1 MKRAVEK
8 YWVSAL
14 ICVVLLLCFSVAC
27 QDKAA
32 MAELEKFRAQ
42 AAVEQQNVALVTE
55 VFNELNKKNTEVY
68 QKLYAPDYGWYFPAN
83 NPKPLTREEEAGFV
97 KLLWDAFPDIRWEI
111 VEMFAGGES
120 VAVRFA
126 VRGTHT
132 NEYQGL
138 PPTGKAFESGGVWTG
153 RFKDGKLVEVR
164 EESDV
169 VGWMQ
174 QLGMEL
180 KPKAPAK

>member
-1 MKRAVEK
+1 MKKCLCAVP
-8 YWVSAL
+8 L
-14 ICVVLLLCFSVAC
+14 ILLLCFAFAC
-27 QDKAA
+27 QDKATQ
-32 MAELEKFRAQ
+32 AEWERYKAQ
-42 AAVEQQNVALVTE
+42 FTVEQQNMALVAKT
-55 VFNELNKKNTEVY
+55 FDELNKKNADIY
-68 QKLYAPDYGWYFPAN
+68 QELYAPDYGWYFPAN

-111 VEMFAGGES
+111 IEMFAGGES

-138 PPTGKAFESGGVWTG
+138 PPTGKAFESGGVWIG

-169 VGWMQ
+169 LGWMQ

-180 KPKAPAK
+180 RPKEVKK